1 MGQGYLQPSL
11 ESNLEMEDVG
21 NDYFNILLH
30 NSLFQDIKLDV
41 YNNIISCKMHDLVH
55 DLALNLSEGVCL
67 TLTSIAGEVSYHS
80 EVQHLSLDLMGET
93 SFEIPKENVG
103 KLRTLFLNVNLPKN
117 IAEVECICALI
128 LELYHAKELPNS
140 NSKFTHLRYLD
151 LSRSYFETLPN
162 FITKLYNLQTLRLP
176 SVIHLKK
183 LSKNFYKL
191 VSLRHFEIDYTRDK
205 FMPMKLGQL
214 TSLQTLPY
222 FVVGENRGHKIEELV
237 GLSNLRGKLMIY
249 NLQHVKDMKQAEKAN
264 ILGKPNICEFGFDWD
279 EDRRESNIDE
289 LHLSTADINHESVLE
304 GLKPFS
310 NLKGLILDNFKG
322 RSFAL

>member
-1 MGQGYLQPSL
+1 MR
-11 ESNLEMEDVG
+11 
-21 NDYFNILLH
+21 
-30 NSLFQDIKLDV
+30 
-41 YNNIISCKMHDLVH
+41 
-55 DLALNLSEGVCL
+55 ALS
-67 TLTSIAGEVSYHS
+67 
-80 EVQHLSLDLMGET
+80 
-93 SFEIPKENVG
+93 
-103 KLRTLFLNVNLPKN
+103 
-117 IAEVECICALI
+117 
-128 LELYHAKELPNS
+128 LELYHVKELPNS

-151 LSRSYFETLPN
+151 LSRSYFEKLPN

-176 SVIHLKK
+176 SVNHLKK

-191 VSLRHFEIDYTRDK
+191 VSLRHFDIDYTKDK

-222 FVVGENRGHKIEELV
+222 FVVGENRGHKIEELG

-264 ILGKPNICEFGFDWD
+264 ILGKPNICELGFHWD